1 MNEYTFDASVIAT
14 FRVKADSEDEA
25 VQLMYEK
32 LYCGRANFGIWPDGT
47 PILSEV
53 TIDEHALVGFNG
65 EAV

>member
-1 MNEYTFDASVIAT
+1 MNEYLFDASVIAT

-32 LYCGRANFGIWPDGT
+32 LHWAWANFGVWDDGT

-53 TIDEHALVGFNG
+53 TIDEHELVEVNG
-65 EAV
+65 EAI